1 MIRANLD
8 VVSTI
13 CGRIFAERSAAALA
27 AAALAVAGLLA
38 TASAEDVT
46 FPKPKYITTNGIR
59 MAVYEQGEGIPVVF
73 CHGFPELAYSWRHQL
88 PALAKAGYHAIAAD
102 QRGYGLT
109 DRPND
114 VDAYTIVHLCN
125 DLVACSQKTGT
136 TIKPF
141 ENPGLNCLSF
151 WNLERGRALPG

>member
-88 PALAKAGYHAIAAD
+88 PALAKAGYHV
-102 QRGYGLT
+102 GYMAKGWAPGNVKAGGHT
-109 DRPND
+109 GNPAGKSYKTFQHFF
-114 VDAYTIVHLCN
+114 DAE
-125 DLVACSQKTGT
+125 G
-136 TIKPF
+136 
-141 ENPGLNCLSF
+141 
-151 WNLERGRALPG
+151 